1 MSIASEI
8 TRINNNIADA
18 YTEVSN
24 KGGTLPVTQ
33 NSANLAYAIASITGG
48 GSDNLIEITSV
59 SDLQNI
65 TYPTPEMVA
74 VIYDHVAASKTSINV
89 DAPNYVRGP
98 FVGFPTTITIEDD
111 PSVWGSSPTPFE
123 NCMYQLGANRPQSDS
138 NHLLVSGCPL
148 SGSGNIKCCTIE
160 GYAWSYP
167 YGQQPGYLTISI
179 DIQNDH
185 ICTAVYKQQT
195 STVSSRNNC
204 NTFVLDTTESDGL
217 ELFSDVNLYCSNNN
231 PGLVTGILFQNF
243 TVASGWGTP
252 LTTSFIFDKIC
263 VVEPS
268 YIAGVNNLYTFEE
281 RYNEWLEWQVSGPV
295 R

>member
-1 MSIASEI
+1 MSIAIRLEELEGMREDLYDILIDKGQSVAS
-8 TRINNNIADA
+8 TDGLYTLINTVNNL
-18 YTEVSN
+18 
-24 KGGTLPVTQ
+24 G
-33 NSANLAYAIASITGG
+33 GG
-48 GSDNLIEITSV
+48 GSDNLIEITSA

-65 TYPTPEMVA
+65 TDPTPEMVA
-74 VIYDHVAASKTSINV
+74 VIYDREAASKTSINV

-148 SGSGNIKCCTIE
+148 TGSGNIKCCTIE

-167 YGQQPGYLTISI
+167 YGQPPGYLTISI

-195 STVSSRNNC
+195 STLSTHNNA
-204 NTFVLDTTESDGL
+204 NTFVLDPTESDGL

-231 PGLVTGILFQNF
+231 PDLVTGILFQNF
-243 TVASGWGTP
+243 TVASGWGAP

-263 VVEPS
+263 VVKPA
-268 YIAGVNNLYTFEE
+268 YIAGINNLYTFEE

-295 R
+295 Q